1 MQYLLI
7 KIFPGKKAI
16 MAYGTYDVRW
26 LQLDESILLLGNAIG
41 ASLGKEG
48 EAALAFSGGLDS
60 TLLMAISGYRLKAY
74 TVGYSD
80 SHDIERA
87 RHVSDLLGFRL
98 REIILDDRDLREAI
112 SAIRT
117 IDPTIGRSEI
127 GYEIVLYYTLSGI
140 KEDHLVTGQGAD
152 EIFYGYRRFI
162 DNPDLDNVEYLEKL
176 IHKTLPREKGIAG
189 IFSKSLVTPYL
200 EPVIVKAF
208 SGLPREVNVTGNVNK
223 IQIRNLAR
231 ESGLPEEIWGFRKKA
246 AQYGSGV
253 QKRLN
258 KLPDL

>member
-1 MQYLLI
+1 MGRQ
-7 KIFPGKKAI
+7 
-16 MAYGTYDVRW
+16 
-26 LQLDESILLLGNAIG
+26 
-41 ASLGKEG
+41 G

-60 TLLMAISGYRLKAY
+60 TLLMALSMYRLKAY

-87 RHVSDLLGFRL
+87 RHVSDLLGFRI
-98 REIILDDRDLREAI
+98 REIILDDQDLREAI
-112 SAIRT
+112 SVIRT
-117 IDPTIGRSEI
+117 IDPSIGRSEI

-162 DNPDLDNVEYLEKL
+162 DNPDLENGEYLDRL
-176 IHKTLPREKGIAG
+176 LHKTLPRENDIAAG
-189 IFSKSLVTPYL
+189 FSKSLVTPYL
-200 EPVIVKAF
+200 EPVIVNAF
-208 SGLPREVNVTGNVNK
+208 SGLPRDVNVNGNVNK
-223 IQIRNLAR
+223 IQIRNLAK

-258 KLPDL
+258 RVPDL

>member
-1 MQYLLI
+1 M
-7 KIFPGKKAI
+7 GK
-16 MAYGTYDVRW
+16 
-26 LQLDESILLLGNAIG
+26 L
-41 ASLGKEG
+41 G

-60 TLLMAISGYRLKAY
+60 TLLMALSGYRLKPY

-80 SHDIERA
+80 SHDIARA
-87 RHVSDLLGFRL
+87 RHVSDLLGFKVS
-98 REIILDDRDLREAI
+98 ETILDNRELMEAI

-117 IDPTIGRSEI
+117 IDPSIGRQEI

-140 KEDHLVTGQGAD
+140 KEDNLVTGQGAD

-162 DNPDLDNVEYLEKL
+162 DNPDLGNGGYLEKL
-176 IHKTLPREKGIAG
+176 LQKTLPRENHIAG

-208 SGLPREVNVTGNVNK
+208 SGLPRDVNVIGNVNK
-223 IQIRNLAR
+223 IQIRNLAKIA
-231 ESGLPEEIWGFRKKA
+231 GLPEEIWGFRKKA

-253 QKRLN
+253 QKRL
-258 KLPDL
+258 KKVPDL